1 MAWAMLKASVLLA
14 VMGKVDVTV
23 EFDEADP
30 RIVRLQRASLF
41 LANVKSAPTGAIEG
55 MLKRN

>member
-41 LANVKSAPTGAIEG
+41 LANAEAIRSAGDNTPTPQ
-55 MLKRN
+55 